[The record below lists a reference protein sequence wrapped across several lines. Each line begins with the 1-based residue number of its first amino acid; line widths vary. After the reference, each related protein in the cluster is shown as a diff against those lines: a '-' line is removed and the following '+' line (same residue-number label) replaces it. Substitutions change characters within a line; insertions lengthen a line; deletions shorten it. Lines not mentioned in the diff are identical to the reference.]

1 MLKLEATT
9 GGVALKKDVLKNFD
23 NFTGKH
29 LYQGLVFSKG
39 EENLIE
45 KETLVELFS
54 CEFLR
59 TLFYRTQ
66 QRLLLFVQYLQ
77 FKNLDKTILFSKNQV
92 FCLKNWKLWRAP
104 TTVEFNTFC
113 WNFAQFSYSPISKIG
128 CSGFFL
134 FCLDLEL
141 FAKIKMTWFLY
152 THKDLFYQ

>member
-45 KETLVELFS
+45 KETLLELFS

-66 QRLLLFVQYLQ
+66 QRLLLFVQYLKFQ
-77 FKNLDKTILFSKNQV
+77 KFRQNYIVFEKPGILSEKLKTLTSSN
-92 FCLKNWKLWRAP
+92 
-104 TTVEFNTFC
+104 
-113 WNFAQFSYSPISKIG
+113 YSRV
-128 CSGFFL
+128 
-134 FCLDLEL
+134 
-141 FAKIKMTWFLY
+141 
-152 THKDLFYQ
+152 